1 MLRWS
6 LAHLSLLDATPPQLV
21 AAAASAGFRHVGVR
35 LWPGRPGE
43 APHPMYEGSS
53 MLAETRARMADL
65 GVQVHDV
72 EVIRLSAGFEVMA
85 YEPMMAV
92 AASLGAR
99 YVVVNSDDPD
109 PLRAA
114 DNLAALAELAARHRL
129 ALGVEFMIYTA
140 LPDLPAARTLLQRAA
155 QPNVRILIDT
165 LHLMRS
171 GADPSTLTGE
181 ATLARDFAQFSDA
194 PARPHPAL
202 SPGEEARAHRLLPGE
217 GELPLVAIAK
227 NTLAPGAMVAIEAP
241 SAVRRHHLGL
251 EQRAALAWRAAQS
264 WQASMQRKI

>member
-1 MLRWS
+1 MFRWS

-21 AAAASAGFRHVGVR
+21 AAAAGAGFGNVGLR
-35 LWPGRPGE
+35 LWPARPGE
-43 APHPMYEGSS
+43 APHPMHEGSA

-72 EVIRLSAGFEVMA
+72 EVIRLNAGFDAHVFQ
-85 YEPMMAV
+85 PMMAV

-114 DNLAALAELAARHRL
+114 GSLAALARLAANHGL
-129 ALGVEFMIYTA
+129 MLGVEFMIYTA
-140 LPDLPAARTLLQRAA
+140 LPDLPAARAMLQRAA
-155 QPNVRILIDT
+155 QPNVRILVDT

-171 GADPSTLTGE
+171 GARPSMLVEEPGI
-181 ATLARDFAQFSDA
+181 ARDFVQFSDA

-202 SPGEEARAHRLLPGE
+202 SPSEEARAHRLLPGE
-217 GELPLVAIAK
+217 GDLPLMEIAK
-227 NTLAPGAMVAIEAP
+227 NALEPGALISVEAP
-241 SAVRRHHLGL
+241 SAVRSHHLSL

-264 WQASMQRKI
+264 WHSSMQRNP